1 MPDLYGYELFESCD
15 LHDSYCFLLKK
26 QFFLL
31 LQAEKSVRVLFYRA
45 FFPLCR
51 KVWKMTF
58 RKVPSAVGLILQL
71 PTAHEGR
78 WNYQNAIFQTLRQS
92 GKNILYK
99 QFAMN
104 IQFRQYI
111 CF

>member
-31 LQAEKSVRVLFYRA
+31 LQAEKSVRVLFY
-45 FFPLCR
+45 
-51 KVWKMTF
+51 
-58 RKVPSAVGLILQL
+58 
-71 PTAHEGR
+71 
-78 WNYQNAIFQTLRQS
+78 
-92 GKNILYK
+92 K